1 MTARDRIILSLA
13 WANFLLGLAGVL
25 KFIPLGFVALQST
38 LGANSTVAWRWSLDL
53 ISDTH
58 WIFLVWVL
66 VLAGIRYV
74 SDRLMI
80 LPWRAH
86 SKSFEDTD
94 QSST

>member
-1 MTARDRIILSLA
+1 MTIGDRIILSLA

-25 KFIPLGFVALQST
+25 KFLPLGFVALQST

-66 VLAGIRYV
+66 VLAGIRYS

-80 LPWRAH
+80 FPWRARL
-86 SKSFEDTD
+86 KKR
-94 QSST
+94 

>member
-1 MTARDRIILSLA
+1 MTIGDRIILSLA

-25 KFIPLGFVALQST
+25 KFIPLGFVALKST
-38 LGANSTVAWRWSLDL
+38 LGASSTIAWRWSLDL

-58 WIFLVWVL
+58 WIFLVWVV

-80 LPWRAH
+80 FPWRARL
-86 SKSFEDTD
+86 KKR
-94 QSST
+94 